1 MNQNQ
6 KSIAKVTT
14 AGVVLLSMNKIIG
27 TFVDIVPQRTTAQKA
42 LVFVGRTMIIAF
54 VSEHLTNHF
63 VNAVEETSE
72 WFTKNIVNKEL
83 VDKDLTDK
91 E

>member
-6 KSIAKVTT
+6 KSITKVTT

-27 TFVDIVPQRTTAQKA
+27 TFVDIVPQRTTAQKV
-42 LVFVGRTMIIAF
+42 LVGIGRTMIIAF

-72 WFTKNIVNKEL
+72 WWTKNVVNKEL
-83 VDKDLTDK
+83 TN
-91 E
+91 EE